1 MRRLT
6 FIIAL
11 LACTAAF
18 AEPTYPLIQ
27 SSTPLSLD
35 SLIAIGNSYNPAV
48 RQAGFDT
55 QLNKIGKLSAVG
67 NFLPQISLGAS
78 FSESHFENPTFINSD
93 GSVST
98 YPTTLISSSLAI
110 DDNGDVYQR
119 VDTLELGIP
128 EGKTRSSSYNITA
141 SLSLFEGGRRIFL
154 YRYARDQAKINS
166 LSLLDAQKTLARGI
180 AQQVVSVL
188 STQKLLEL
196 NNKLRDQSQDAYDL
210 AKARFDVGA
219 VTQLDVL
226 QAEIKLG
233 SSENSIRSTE
243 RDLQAQREAL
253 NQLLGIDLRSSFPI
267 AEAAEISPYQFDVET
282 LIESAHSHRHDLKIA
297 VRQVRQAKN
306 SLCIARSDYLPTIT
320 IGATRSRSE
329 QSGAGESFTLNPR
342 NKNTSY
348 WLSASW
354 NLFDGFTREYN
365 VASYKVARNQ
375 AIEYERDL
383 QLSIEKS
390 VRDAYSNLATVYD
403 QMRTTERNRD
413 LADRTLNLERERY
426 RLGATSALALRD
438 AQVTYAQAETDNL
451 SKQLEYQSTLIALEL
466 AVGQTLR

>member
-6 FIIAL
+6 FILAL
-11 LACTAAF
+11 LTCTAAF
-18 AEPTYPLIQ
+18 AETTYPLIQ
-27 SSTPLSLD
+27 SDTPLSLD

-48 RQAGFDT
+48 RQAGFDK
-55 QLNKIGKLSAVG
+55 QLNKIGNLAAIG

-78 FSESHFENPTFINSD
+78 FSENHFESPTYINSD

-98 YPTTLISSSLAI
+98 YPTTIISSELAI

-119 VDTLELGIP
+119 VDTLSIGVP
-128 EGKTRSSSYNITA
+128 EGKTRSSSYNVSA

-154 YRYARDQAKINS
+154 YRYARNQAKINE

-188 STQKLLEL
+188 STQKLLDL
-196 NNKLRDQSQDAYDL
+196 NKKLRDQRKDAYDL

-219 VTQLDVL
+219 VTELDVL
-226 QAEIKLG
+226 QAEIELG
-233 SSENSIRSTE
+233 SAENSIRSTE

-253 NQLLGIDLRSSFPI
+253 NQLLGIDLRSSYPI
-267 AEAAEISPYQFDVET
+267 AEATDITPYQFDVEQ
-282 LIESAHSHRHDLKIA
+282 LIESANQYRTDLEIA
-297 VRQVRQAKN
+297 VRQINQAKH
-306 SLCIARSDYLPTIT
+306 SLNAARSDYLPRLT

-365 VASYKVARNQ
+365 IATYRVARNR
-375 AIEYERDL
+375 ALENERDL
-383 QLSIEKS
+383 RLSIEKS
-390 VRDAYSNLATVYD
+390 VRDAYSSLATVFD
-403 QMRTTERNRD
+403 QMQTTERNRD
-413 LADRTLNLERERY
+413 LAERTLNLERERY
-426 RLGATSALALRD
+426 RLGATSALSLRD

>member
-6 FIIAL
+6 FILAL
-11 LACTAAF
+11 LTFTAAF
-18 AEPTYPLIQ
+18 AETNYPLIN
-27 SSTPLSLD
+27 SDTPLSLD
-35 SLIAIGNSYNPAV
+35 SLIAIGNQYNPGV

-55 QLNKIGKLSAVG
+55 QLNKIGNLAAIG

-78 FSESHFENPTFINSD
+78 FSENHFENPTYINSD

-98 YPTTLISSSLAI
+98 YPTTIVSSELAI
-110 DDNGDVYQR
+110 DDFGDVYQR
-119 VDTLELGIP
+119 VDTISIGVP
-128 EGKTRSSSYNITA
+128 EGKTRSSSYNVSA
-141 SLSLFEGGRRIFL
+141 SLSVFEGGRRIFL
-154 YRYARDQAKINS
+154 YRYARNQAKINE
-166 LSLLDAQKTLARGI
+166 LSLLDAQKNLARSI

-196 NNKLRDQSQDAYDL
+196 NKKLRDQRKDAYDL

-219 VTQLDVL
+219 VTELDVL
-226 QAEIKLG
+226 QAEIELG
-233 SSENSIRSTE
+233 SAENSIRSTQ
-243 RDLQAQREAL
+243 RDLQAQRETL
-253 NQLLGIDLRSSFPI
+253 NQLLGIDLRSSYPI
-267 AEAAEISPYQFDVET
+267 AEAEDITPYQFDVDQ
-282 LIESAHSHRHDLKIA
+282 LIESADKHRTDLEIA
-297 VRQVRQAKN
+297 VRQINQAKYN
-306 SLCIARSDYLPTIT
+306 LNASRSDYLPRIT

-329 QSGAGESFTLNPR
+329 QSGAAESFTLDPR

-354 NLFDGFTREYN
+354 NIFDGFAREYN
-365 VASYKVARNQ
+365 IASNKVARNR
-375 AIEYERDL
+375 ALESERDL
-383 QLSIEKS
+383 RLSIEKS

-403 QMRTTERNRD
+403 QMQTTERNRD
-413 LADRTLNLERERY
+413 LAERTLNLERERY